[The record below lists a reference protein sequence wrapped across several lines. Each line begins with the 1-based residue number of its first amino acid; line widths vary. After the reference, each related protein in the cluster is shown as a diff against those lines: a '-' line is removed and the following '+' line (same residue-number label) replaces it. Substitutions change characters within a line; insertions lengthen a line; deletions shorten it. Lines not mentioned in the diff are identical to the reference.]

1 VPRRSGALPARAAAA
16 PSAASS
22 HPDTRR
28 VRLVFVD
35 DGAYHRETLTLP
47 VQDIGRYE
55 RLIDYLR
62 EDPALLGRVYVD
74 VARLCAA
81 WVVENGDE

>member
-1 VPRRSGALPARAAAA
+1 MKAES
-16 PSAASS
+16 
-22 HPDTRR
+22 RR

-47 VQDIGRYE
+47 VEDMQRYE

-62 EDPALLGRVYVD
+62 EDPVVLGRMYVD

-81 WVVENGDE
+81 YIVENGDE

>member
-1 VPRRSGALPARAAAA
+1 VAKGTKGPAQRAEAHPPGADR
-16 PSAASS
+16 
-22 HPDTRR
+22 RR

-47 VQDIGRYE
+47 GQGMERYE

-62 EDPALLGRVYVD
+62 EDPVVLGRMYVD
-74 VARLCAA
+74 VGRLCAA
-81 WVVENGDE
+81 YLVENGDE

>member
-1 VPRRSGALPARAAAA
+1 
-16 PSAASS
+16 
-22 HPDTRR
+22 
-28 VRLVFVD
+28 VFVD

-47 VQDIGRYE
+47 AVDMERYE

-62 EDPALLGRVYVD
+62 EDPAVLGRVYVD

-81 WVVENGDE
+81 FVVENGEE

>member
-1 VPRRSGALPARAAAA
+1 MPRRASDKQPQGTSRSGA
-16 PSAASS
+16 AASE
-22 HPDTRR
+22 TRR

-47 VQDIGRYE
+47 VADMRQYE

-62 EDPALLGRVYVD
+62 EDPAVLGRVYVD
-74 VARLCAA
+74 LGRLCAA
-81 WVVENGDE
+81 FIVENGDE

>member
-1 VPRRSGALPARAAAA
+1 MSAVPSKEM
-16 PSAASS
+16 
-22 HPDTRR
+22 RR

-47 VQDIGRYE
+47 IQDMQRYE

-62 EDPALLGRVYVD
+62 EDPAVLGRMYVD
-74 VARLCAA
+74 VERLCAA
-81 WVVENGDE
+81 YILENGEE